1 MCQSAPL
8 SPAIDLPRGRSVPC
22 MRQLDVDPGTAE
34 RVRAAMAATPRAT
47 FLPPVVRH
55 LADVDRPVGI
65 GWDATSSQPSTV
77 ARMLELLDVRDEQ
90 RALDVGAGSGWTTAI
105 LEELGAEV
113 TAVELV
119 PQLVEVANANLAA
132 HGSRARVRQAHAHVL
147 GLPDDAPFDR
157 ILVSADLGRMPD
169 ALVAQLADVGRMV
182 APVAG
187 RMTVVDVR
195 GGRPRVRE
203 DGGRYAFVPLVE

>member
-1 MCQSAPL
+1 VSELHVEP
-8 SPAIDLPRGRSVPC
+8 GV
-22 MRQLDVDPGTAE
+22 VD

-77 ARMLELLDVRDEQ
+77 ARMLELLDAGPGHRV
-90 RALDVGAGSGWTTAI
+90 LDVGAGSGWTAAI
-105 LEELGAEV
+105 LEELGAAV
-113 TAVELV
+113 TGVELV
-119 PQLVEVANANLAA
+119 PQLVEAANANLAA
-132 HGSRARVRQAHAHVL
+132 HGRRARVRQATPHVL

-157 ILVSADLGRMPD
+157 ILVSADLWRMPD
-169 ALVAQLADVGRMV
+169 ALVAQLADGGRMV

-195 GGRPRVRE
+195 DGRPHARE
-203 DGGRYAFVPLVE
+203 DRGRYAFVPLRE